1 MIREK
6 FHFSHRGASLLRSNL
21 VVKKWGGGAGC
32 QEVSE
37 DTDEKDAEEGEE
49 KYSLPKLYPKILASW
64 LVVCVA

>member
-6 FHFSHRGASLLRSNL
+6 FHFSHRGTSLLRSNL
-21 VVKKWGGGAGC
+21 VVKKWGGGGQGVR

-49 KYSLPKLYPKILASW
+49 K
-64 LVVCVA
+64 

>member
-49 KYSLPKLYPKILASW
+49 KYEK
-64 LVVCVA
+64 

>member
-1 MIREK
+1 MTREK

-21 VVKKWGGGAGC
+21 VVKKWGGGVGC

-49 KYSLPKLYPKILASW
+49 KYEK
-64 LVVCVA
+64 

>member
-6 FHFSHRGASLLRSNL
+6 FHFSHRGTSLLRSNL
-21 VVKKWGGGAGC
+21 VVKKWGGGQGVR

-49 KYSLPKLYPKILASW
+49 K
-64 LVVCVA
+64 

>member
-6 FHFSHRGASLLRSNL
+6 FHFSHRGTSLLRSNL
-21 VVKKWGGGAGC
+21 VVKKCGGGQGVR

-49 KYSLPKLYPKILASW
+49 K
-64 LVVCVA
+64 